1 MGAVNKTI
9 GLEYVMLSNLE
20 PSGFERMPGIHL
32 KIVHK
37 NSLLVYASL
46 PKSMILITRE
56 KQRHALLLALLRTIL

>member
-32 KIVHK
+32 KNRAQKLSVV
-37 NSLLVYASL
+37 S
-46 PKSMILITRE
+46 
-56 KQRHALLLALLRTIL
+56 